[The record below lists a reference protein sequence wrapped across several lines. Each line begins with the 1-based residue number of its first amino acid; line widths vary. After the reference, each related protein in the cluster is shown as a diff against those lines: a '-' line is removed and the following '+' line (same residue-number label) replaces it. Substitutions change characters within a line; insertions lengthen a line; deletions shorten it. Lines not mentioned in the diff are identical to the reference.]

1 MGGEKFKDLEHV
13 LHTSYRVLLTQDV
26 YMERAAGKMREAEH
40 GESLNGVGQMFGWEG
55 KISIMVTLEANRM
68 MGARYHG
75 RHGQDRL
82 RGSILCCI
90 TLSFL

>member
-40 GESLNGVGQMFGWEG
+40 GECLNGVWTDVWLGRENKYYGHIGG
-55 KISIMVTLEANRM
+55 K
-68 MGARYHG
+68 
-75 RHGQDRL
+75 
-82 RGSILCCI
+82 
-90 TLSFL
+90 